1 MGLDSNEKI
10 LVDYND
16 VFADIMN
23 VFLYN
28 GERVIKEEDL
38 ENSKDRSQY
47 KADGELHEQ
56 ERDVSKFYNGNEMRI
71 AFLGIEHQNKKE
83 QYMPLRIISYDGSVY
98 RAQLLNTETNTVD
111 KKKQKPYPVITLV
124 MYFGVTH
131 WNHGKSIY
139 EVLDIPEEI
148 KVFVSDYKINVIEV
162 AFLEKEQI
170 EKFQSDFRFIADFFV
185 QKRLTGDYYP
195 PNNLPVKHM
204 DAFLKLLSIMVGDQR
219 YREILEEMNLNNTE
233 ESNMCEVFDKI
244 EQRGIQKGIQEEV
257 ISLYKKGLI
266 SLSDA
271 IKELSVSEEEFLKM
285 TENNLKID

>member
-1 MGLDSNEKI
+1 MGK
-10 LVDYND
+10 
-16 VFADIMN
+16 
-23 VFLYN
+23 
-28 GERVIKEEDL
+28 
-38 ENSKDRSQY
+38 
-47 KADGELHEQ
+47 
-56 ERDVSKFYNGNEMRI
+56 
-71 AFLGIEHQNKKE
+71 
-83 QYMPLRIISYDGSVY
+83 
-98 RAQLLNTETNTVD
+98 
-111 KKKQKPYPVITLV
+111 
-124 MYFGVTH
+124 
-131 WNHGKSIY
+131 
-139 EVLDIPEEI
+139 VLDIPEEL